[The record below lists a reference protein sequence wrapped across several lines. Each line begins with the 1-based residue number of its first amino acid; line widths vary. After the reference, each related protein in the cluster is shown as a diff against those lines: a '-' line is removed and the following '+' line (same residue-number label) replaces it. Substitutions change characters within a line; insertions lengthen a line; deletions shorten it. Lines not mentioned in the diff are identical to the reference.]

1 MRREGGTERNGF
13 RRGFFAA
20 GGSIQSKPGEGD
32 GKKNSEGIEAGLN
45 REAINIRR
53 HMERLQQQ

>member
-20 GGSIQSKPGEGD
+20 GGEYSEQVRRRD
-32 GKKNSEGIEAGLN
+32 GKKNSEGIEAEFN
-45 REAINIRR
+45 
-53 HMERLQQQ
+53 

>member
-1 MRREGGTERNGF
+1 MARIRREGGTERNGF

-32 GKKNSEGIEAGLN
+32 GKKNSEGIEAEFN
-45 REAINIRR
+45 
-53 HMERLQQQ
+53 